1 MLMLEARYDN
11 SKELLTVLEDTGYDY
26 SRETQKKQFAIQG
39 KQCLINN
46 QLSIC
51 RRQRIINKE
60 RLSKKLEDE
69 IVTFETKFK
78 KLRDNIDSIKTKN
91 N

>member
-1 MLMLEARYDN
+1 MPSDY
-11 SKELLTVLEDTGYDY
+11 SKELLTVLEDTGWLKYGDTEKAVCN
-26 SRETQKKQFAIQG
+26 SGQ
-39 KQCLINN
+39 QCLINN

-51 RRQRIINKE
+51 RRQRIINKD

-91 N
+91 NYEN

>member
-1 MLMLEARYDN
+1 
-11 SKELLTVLEDTGYDY
+11 
-26 SRETQKKQFAIQG
+26 
-39 KQCLINN
+39 
-46 QLSIC
+46 LSIC

-91 N
+91 NYENYEKLSLTVNEYNEELQKNIKES